1 MKPLQELSFP
11 EELRY
16 VESHEWV
23 RVENG
28 VARIGITDYAQDQL
42 GDVVFVELP
51 AAGKTLARGA
61 AFGSVESVKAVSELY
76 MPLSGRVVEANPALD
91 SSPELVNRSP
101 YGEGWMIR
109 VEPSDPAELAGLLSA
124 AEYRERLKG

>member
-1 MKPLQELSFP
+1 MKPLHELNFP

-23 RVENG
+23 RIENG
-28 VARIGITDYAQDQL
+28 MARIGITDYAQDQL

-76 MPLSGRVVEANPALD
+76 MPLSGRVVEVNKALE
-91 SSPELVNRSP
+91 SSPELVNSSP

-109 VEPSDPAELAGLLSA
+109 VELSDPAELSGLLSA
-124 AEYRERLKG
+124 ADYREKLKG